1 MAKVPF
7 LDLKSL
13 NAPYMDV
20 LKNAACSVVESGWY
34 IRGHFCERFEQ
45 AFAEY
50 CGVKYAVGVG
60 NGLDALT
67 LILRASMELGRL
79 HEGDEILVPSN
90 TFIAT
95 VLAVSAVGLK
105 PVLVEPSVN
114 TYDMDPKQLEKACGA
129 RTRAI
134 LDERWSLCGLVW
146 FGGWFQFLS
155 DKESGGAWRCGH
167 GPHE

>member
-134 LDERWSLCGLVW
+134 LAVHLYGRLCDVL
-146 FGGWFQFLS
+146 
-155 DKESGGAWRCGH
+155 
-167 GPHE
+167 P